1 MIEMRNEVVGM
12 VASLSVAVAAVVWAS
27 ASASASAQQM
37 LVRRRGREKPERY
50 MIASLGSGACSDNGF
65 LIEAEQSWTVG
76 GSLGR

>member
-27 ASASASAQQM
+27 ASAQQM
-37 LVRRRGREKPERY
+37 PVRRRGREKPERY

-76 GSLGR
+76 GSFGR